1 MRKMNSVL
9 AVVSAVLLT
18 QVAFAQSYLVTESA
32 PVYPGETT
40 YVYVPVSNT
49 GFGNG
54 FLNDVSVRL
63 LPKDNASAGAV
74 AILDDTYSLGT
85 IENWGDQRTARFKI
99 YVNPGTAEGDYY
111 FNVFVT
117 YRGQQIN
124 SGTPAPLETTELKN
138 QILTIKGTPVVVLL
152 NSTLGV
158 VSPMSQNNE
167 TLVFKNTGT
176 GTVQNAVAELSLA
189 GTNAANTNSMF
200 SILGG
205 GTKFSLGNLK
215 PGDEADIT
223 FDLAVD
229 ITASP
234 GVYNLPVKITGLN
247 YSSDNFAGLV
257 VAGTTDFELS
267 YQETVGSL
275 SLNVA
280 NVGVNPASAVT
291 VSLPQQDNFNV
302 IGSSS
307 AVLGSL
313 NPGDYTSAIF
323 QLEKRQGAGNSL
335 DVLIQ
340 YTDTSGIRRA
350 ITKNLAVELSSA
362 GARTGTGQLSS
373 AGAQTGMGHMGS
385 SNNTFYT
392 TWLPIVAIIV
402 LLLVAYSQR
411 KKIKIYLRKGNK

>member
-1 MRKMNSVL
+1 MKKISLVL
-9 AVVSAVLLT
+9 AVVSVVLLT
-18 QVAFAQSYLVTESA
+18 QVALAQSYLVTEDA

-63 LPKDNASAGAV
+63 EPKDNASANAV
-74 AILDDTYSLGT
+74 TLLDDTYSLGT

-99 YVNPGTAEGDYY
+99 YVNPNAAEGDYY

-117 YRGQQIN
+117 YRGQQVD
-124 SGTPAPLETTELKN
+124 SSTPAPLESTELKD

-158 VSPMSQNNE
+158 VSPMSENNE

-176 GTVQNAVAELSLA
+176 GTIQNAVAELSLA
-189 GTNAANTNSMF
+189 GSNAANTNSVF

-229 ITASP
+229 ISATP
-234 GVYNLPVKITGLN
+234 GVYNIPVSVTGMN
-247 YSSDNFAGLV
+247 YSSNDFAGLV

-267 YQETVGSL
+267 YQETMGSL

-307 AVLGSL
+307 SVLGSL

-323 QLEKRQGAGNSL
+323 QIAHKLRAGNDLSV
-335 DVLIQ
+335 VLQ
-340 YTDTSGIRRA
+340 YTDTSGARHS
-350 ITKNLAVELSSA
+350 ITKDLTVDL
-362 GARTGTGQLSS
+362 TS
-373 AGAQTGMGHMGS
+373 AGAQTGAGYGGYGGYRS
-385 SNNTFYT
+385 SRNTLYT
-392 TWLPIVAIIV
+392 TWLPVIVIAV
-402 LLLVAYSQR
+402 LLVVAYTQR
-411 KKIKIYLRKGNK
+411 RRIKNLLRKGNK

>member
-1 MRKMNSVL
+1 MKKITLVL
-9 AVVSAVLLT
+9 AFVSVVLLT
-18 QVAFAQSYLVTESA
+18 QVAFAQSYLVTEDA

-63 LPKDNASAGAV
+63 LPKDTASANAV
-74 AILDDTYSLGT
+74 TILDDTYSLGT

-99 YVNPGTAEGDYY
+99 YVNPDAAEGDYY
-111 FNVFVT
+111 FNVFIT
-117 YRGQQIN
+117 YRGQQID
-124 SGTPAPLETTELKN
+124 SSTPAPLESAEIKD

-158 VSPMSQNNE
+158 VSPMSENNE

-189 GTNAANTNSMF
+189 GANTANTNSVF

-215 PGDEADIT
+215 PGDEAAIT

-229 ITASP
+229 ISASP
-234 GVYNLPVKITGLN
+234 GVYNIPVTITGMN
-247 YSSDNFAGLV
+247 YSSDDFAGLV
-257 VAGTTDFELS
+257 VAGTTNFELS
-267 YQETVGSL
+267 YQETMGSL

-323 QLEKRQGAGNSL
+323 QIAHKLRAGNDL
-335 DVLIQ
+335 NVVLQ
-340 YTDTSGIRRA
+340 YTDTSGVRHS
-350 ITKNLAVELSSA
+350 ITKNLAVELSLA
-362 GARTGTGQLSS
+362 GT
-373 AGAQTGMGHMGS
+373 QTGAGYAGYRGS
-385 SNNTFYT
+385 RNTLYT
-392 TWLPIVAIIV
+392 TWLPVIAIIA
-402 LLLVAYSQR
+402 LLVVAYSQR
-411 KKIKIYLRKGNK
+411 RRIKAYLHRPKANK